1 MFGNIVHVFHIFTLY
16 SEPLLLLT
24 GSDHTYVVGKP
35 VEQTLISWNLET
47 QKFLTLVYTMAFWCI
62 CMEEGRKKGTKKRKK
77 GVIKVEM
84 VIRKKNSRVK
94 EEWRKENEYQESHF
108 LQELLFYVILIKL
121 RLALTIEL

>member
-1 MFGNIVHVFHIFTLY
+1 
-16 SEPLLLLT
+16 
-24 GSDHTYVVGKP
+24 
-35 VEQTLISWNLET
+35 
-47 QKFLTLVYTMAFWCI
+47 
-62 CMEEGRKKGTKKRKK
+62 MEEGRKKGTKKRKK